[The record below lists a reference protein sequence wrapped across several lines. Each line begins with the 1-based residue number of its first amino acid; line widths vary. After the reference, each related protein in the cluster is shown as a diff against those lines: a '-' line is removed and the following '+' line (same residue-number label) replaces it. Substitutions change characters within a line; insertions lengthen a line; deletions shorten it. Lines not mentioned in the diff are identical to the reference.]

1 MLRMPFGKV
10 VLLFFI
16 LVGQVMAVQLWSVQP
31 FKRQEVPR
39 AGDGWALNPVDRF
52 IAQKLD
58 GAGSTS

>member
-1 MLRMPFGKV
+1 MPFGIV

-16 LVGQVMAVQLWSVQP
+16 LGGQVIAEQLWSVQHL
-31 FKRQEVPR
+31 KRPEVPQ

-58 GAGSTS
+58 GAGITS